1 MSISIIPETADAEMR
16 EVRVGIIGCGGI
28 ANGKHLP
35 SLSKLPNVKLV
46 AFCDLI
52 EEKAEKAKEDFGTED
67 AGVYTDYRKLLEQ
80 ENIEVVH
87 VLTPNAS
94 HCELSVAALN
104 AGKHVMCEK
113 PMATTYEEA
122 QKMVEASRTSGKYLT
137 VGYQTRSSQGH
148 QYVRHMVERGE
159 LGEIYYIKAPS
170 IRKRGVPLW
179 GVFLDK
185 EQQGGG
191 PMIDIGTH
199 SIDAALSLIGNY
211 DVVSVTGS
219 VYRKLADTAYQ
230 SNEWGIW
237 DPETLAFNV
246 EDSAMAYIR
255 FRNGATMIVEAAW
268 LLNYAGDSHMTLCGT
283 KGGVEFLPEGKV
295 RFCGETDGSFY
306 TKDVT
311 PGTSARDLFKG
322 QSLTAEEYEA
332 KQWIYSIVHQIPP
345 LTKPEEA
352 AVVSRIIE
360 AVYRSAEEGRTI
372 FFDDVQ

>member
-1 MSISIIPETADAEMR
+1 MSISIIPEAKDTELRD
-16 EVRVGIIGCGGI
+16 VRIGIIGCGGI

-35 SLSKLPNVKLV
+35 SLSKLPNVKLA
-46 AFCDLI
+46 AFCDLVQ
-52 EEKAEKAKEDFGTED
+52 ERAEKAREEFGAQD
-67 AGVYTDYRKLLEQ
+67 AQVFTDYRELLKL
-80 ENIEVVH
+80 NDIEVVH

-94 HCELSVAALN
+94 HCELSVAALR

-122 QKMVEASRTSGKYLT
+122 QKMVEASKASGKFLT
-137 VGYQTRSSQGH
+137 VGYQTRSQQSH
-148 QYVRHMVERGE
+148 QYVRHMIERDD
-159 LGEIYYIKAPS
+159 LGEVYYIKAPS

-219 VYRKLADTAYQ
+219 VYRKLADTAYE

-237 DPETLAFNV
+237 DPATLDFSV

-255 FRNGATMIVEAAW
+255 FRNGATMVVEAAW

-295 RFCGETDGSFY
+295 RFCGETDGAFY

-311 PGTSARDLFKG
+311 PGTTARELFKG

-332 KQWIYSIVHQIPP
+332 KQWIYSVVHQVPP

-360 AVYRSAEEGRTI
+360 AVYLSAAEGRTI
-372 FFDDVQ
+372 YFDGK